1 MNLLKSL
8 TAISFITILS
18 RILGFIRDTIM
29 ARMFGVSI
37 MTDAFFIAF
46 KLPNLLRRI
55 FAEGAFYQVFL
66 PILSEYQSRE
76 SKEEIRVF
84 ISRVSALLI
93 VTVTVV
99 VFIGLLIAPWIIMVI
114 APGFNSSSEKFIM
127 TIEMFRVM
135 LPYILLVSLTSLMG
149 AILNACNFFL
159 VPAFTPIFLN
169 ISMISYMLFIGYS
182 YFHISI
188 MGLAWSVI
196 VGGVLQCVYCLL
208 FLKKINMLVI
218 PKMQLYDNR
227 VHRICRSMVPA
238 VIAVSSSQVSLIIN
252 TVFASF
258 LRDGSV
264 SWMYYADRLMELP
277 IGIFGVTLSTVL
289 VPYLSRFISRKN
301 YGDYFYLM
309 NWGMRLCFIL
319 SLPSALILGVLSEPL
334 VITLFKYGKFLEFDV
349 LMTQYSVIA
358 YAIGL
363 PGLIFTK
370 VLTSGFYALRDIK
383 TPAYIVVIVLFFTQF
398 INLVCINTLK
408 HVVFSFSISL
418 GAWLNA
424 GLLYWKFKKKYLF
437 QLQSGW
443 LCFCCQLMIAL
454 FVMCIVCLG
463 LLTYVSS
470 WDQGNILYRLIR
482 MIGALI
488 LVSSSYGIMLW
499 CVGVRLKDFI
509 FLSKDLY

>member
-8 TAISFITILS
+8 TAMSFITILS
-18 RILGFIRDTIM
+18 RILGFIRDTII

-66 PILSEYQSRE
+66 PILSEYQCRE
-76 SKEEIRVF
+76 SQKEIRVF

-93 VTVTVV
+93 VTVTFIVL
-99 VFIGLLIAPWIIMVI
+99 IGLLTAPWIIMVI
-114 APGFNSSSEKFIM
+114 APGFNSSSEKFVI

-169 ISMISYMLFIGYS
+169 ISMISFMLFSEYL
-182 YFHISI
+182 YFHTPI

-196 VGGVLQCVYCLL
+196 IGGVLQCFYCLL

-218 PKMQLYDNR
+218 PKMQFYDNR
-227 VHRICRSMVPA
+227 IYRVCRSMVPA
-238 VIAVSSSQVSLIIN
+238 LIAVSSSQVSLIIN
-252 TVFASF
+252 TILASF

-277 IGIFGVTLSTVL
+277 IGVFGVTLTTIL
-289 VPYLSRFISRKN
+289 VPYLSRFISKKN

-309 NWGMRLCFIL
+309 NWGMRLCLIL
-319 SLPSALILGVLSEPL
+319 SLPSAVVLGVLSEPL

-370 VLTSGFYALRDIK
+370 VLTSGFYALRDIR
-383 TPAYIVVIVLFFTQF
+383 TPVYVVVIVLLFSQC
-398 INLVCINTLK
+398 INLVCFNTLK
-408 HVVFSFSISL
+408 HVVFSFSVSL

-443 LCFCCQLMIAL
+443 SCFFCQLIVAL
-454 FVMCIVCLG
+454 SVMCIVCIG
-463 LLTYVSS
+463 LLIYVPS
-470 WDQGNILYRLIR
+470 WDQGNIWCRFMR
-482 MIGALI
+482 MVGTLI
-488 LVSSSYGIMLW
+488 LVGSSYGITLW
-499 CVGVRLKDFI
+499 CVGIRLKDFI
-509 FLSKDLY
+509 FLSKRLH